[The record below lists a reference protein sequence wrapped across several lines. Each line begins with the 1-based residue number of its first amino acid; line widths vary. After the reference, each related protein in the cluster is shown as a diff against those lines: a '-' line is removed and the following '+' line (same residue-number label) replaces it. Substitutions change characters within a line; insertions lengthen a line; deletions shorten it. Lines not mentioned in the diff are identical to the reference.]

1 MSIQF
6 LKTESMNGTLVHRH
20 TKHSFQFKTPF
31 GAMPSFAKFYPFP
44 RKKRKE
50 KCPCFVVFSFVDNQN
65 DKNSWYPEEKI
76 IPKLTWNLN
85 EQWMKLEHHLIFPF
99 LWREHLNESWI
110 ERFKIYLFM
119 QARKYPL
126 TTWKPYLFTE

>member
-20 TKHSFQFKTPF
+20 TKHLFQFKTPF

-50 KCPCFVVFSFVDNQN
+50 KCPFFVVFSFVDNQN
-65 DKNSWYPEEKI
+65 DKNS
-76 IPKLTWNLN
+76 
-85 EQWMKLEHHLIFPF
+85 
-99 LWREHLNESWI
+99 
-110 ERFKIYLFM
+110 
-119 QARKYPL
+119 
-126 TTWKPYLFTE
+126 

>member
-1 MSIQF
+1 MGNNNDDVNVCNNLLKSSTSVNYPTVTPCLLRHFKMSIQF

-50 KCPCFVVFSFVDNQN
+50 NCPCFVVFSFVDNQN
-65 DKNSWYPEEKI
+65 DKNS
-76 IPKLTWNLN
+76 
-85 EQWMKLEHHLIFPF
+85 
-99 LWREHLNESWI
+99 
-110 ERFKIYLFM
+110 
-119 QARKYPL
+119 
-126 TTWKPYLFTE
+126 